1 MRRLKS
7 YFHGIQSK
15 CCEEK
20 CRIGAEQTDGGL
32 LNCQQVALYPSY
44 RPCCCECR
52 KCEPMN
58 CGALLFLW
66 LQLPAPVHVSC
77 VCNLR
82 GRRLKA
88 SSLSPHLDMEV
99 AGHVVGTPVCDKCLM
114 TCGVYQAVQW
124 PSATEDATAW
134 PASRYH
140 HHELWTCFGSVQA
153 TTAAFLSSWFTLP
166 WYPSSFALLQSI

>member
-1 MRRLKS
+1 MAVGQRFVPVREMRRLKS

-20 CRIGAEQTDGGL
+20 CRSGAEQIDGGL

-52 KCEPMN
+52 ECEPMN

-66 LQLPAPVHVSC
+66 LQLPAPVPVTC

-99 AGHVVGTPVCDKCLM
+99 AGHVVGTPVCDKCLL
-114 TCGVYQAVQW
+114 TNANLW
-124 PSATEDATAW
+124 ILPSCPVALCYRGCNSV
-134 PASRYH
+134 ASF
-140 HHELWTCFGSVQA
+140 TV
-153 TTAAFLSSWFTLP
+153 SS
-166 WYPSSFALLQSI
+166 S